1 MYHKLQG
8 CESYKSYN
16 EMGLWLDL
24 TLSFITKNDR
34 RNMKIEGDAKKEGKK
49 WTHGG
54 GRKVKNMEIN
64 MERKE
69 YGKEEGKKEM

>member
-1 MYHKLQG
+1 MIASVLLEMQKKKKKMYHKLQG

-24 TLSFITKNDR
+24 TLSFITRNDR

-49 WTHGG
+49 
-54 GRKVKNMEIN
+54 
-64 MERKE
+64 
-69 YGKEEGKKEM
+69 

>member
-1 MYHKLQG
+1 MIASVLLEMQKKKKKKMYHKLQG

-49 WTHGG
+49 
-54 GRKVKNMEIN
+54 
-64 MERKE
+64 
-69 YGKEEGKKEM
+69 